1 MVRPRSRVTKVDV
14 VGPLAPFAD
23 DFRSMLEA
31 SGYTPLSIVN
41 QLRLMAHLS
50 RWMGAGHYSVADL
63 SGELLEDYLTAA
75 RAAGRVSL
83 CSQGGLVH
91 LLRMLPV
98 APVVPERAVVS
109 AGELLASFRLHLLHE
124 RGLAH
129 STTAAYVLRAG
140 RFLAW
145 AAADGNVMGLTAGD
159 VTGAVLRESQNVSVG
174 SAQFFVAALR
184 SFLRFCF
191 VEGLAPADLSGA
203 ALAVTGRRRSS
214 LPRGISPKDAGALL
228 RSCDRRHAAGRRD
241 YAVILLLLRLGL
253 RAGEVASLRLDDID
267 WRAAEIVVHGKG
279 RRDERLPLP
288 TDVGEAIVGYL
299 RRGRPTTTSR
309 AVFVRR
315 VAPIGP
321 LGRGGVSCIVR
332 YASVRA
338 GLAPIGAHRLRHTL
352 ACDLVGA
359 SVPLPEISQVLR
371 HRSIV
376 STANYA
382 RVDLAALRALAQ
394 PWPGGDR

>member
-1 MVRPRSRVTKVDV
+1 MVRPRSRVAKVDV

-50 RWMGAGHYSVADL
+50 RWIEAGHYSVVDL

-91 LLRMLPV
+91 LLRVLPI
-98 APVVPERAVVS
+98 APVIPERAAVS
-109 AGELLASFRLHLLHE
+109 AAGELLASFRRHLLHE
-124 RGLAH
+124 RGLAQG
-129 STTAAYVLRAG
+129 TAAAYVLRAG

-145 AAADGNVMGLTAGD
+145 VAADGNVTGLTAGY

-191 VEGLAPADLSGA
+191 VEGLLPADLSAA

-214 LPRGISPKDAGALL
+214 LPRGISPKDARALL
-228 RSCDRRHAAGRRD
+228 GSCDRRQAAGRRD
-241 YAVILLLLRLGL
+241 YAVILILLRLGL

-279 RRDERLPLP
+279 DATSGCRYLP
-288 TDVGEAIVGYL
+288 TSA
-299 RRGRPTTTSR
+299 RRSSAT
-309 AVFVRR
+309 
-315 VAPIGP
+315 
-321 LGRGGVSCIVR
+321 
-332 YASVRA
+332 
-338 GLAPIGAHRLRHTL
+338 
-352 ACDLVGA
+352 
-359 SVPLPEISQVLR
+359 
-371 HRSIV
+371 
-376 STANYA
+376 
-382 RVDLAALRALAQ
+382 
-394 PWPGGDR
+394 